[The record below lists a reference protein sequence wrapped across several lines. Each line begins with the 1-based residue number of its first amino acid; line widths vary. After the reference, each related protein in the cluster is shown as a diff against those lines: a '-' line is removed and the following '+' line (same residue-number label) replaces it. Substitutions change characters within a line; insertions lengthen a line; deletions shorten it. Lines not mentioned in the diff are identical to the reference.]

1 MNAEA
6 EPEHVN
12 TDRDEDQA
20 PDLTPPEETRP
31 TTLCQASGE
40 AVSNGPQNPLK
51 RNRFSIIKTSFRV
64 FILPPAPSNDPAS
77 TTRFGI
83 LLKPRSWVRRSQPS
97 RQDTTNAAIEGPL
110 GNGRRSNEI
119 VAAGTTAT
127 NRQGRRRHVNSSINV
142 AVRHETAFQC
152 TLPQSNEFEQLEKDF
167 FVATTMDVPE
177 ELHQRWEEE
186 VLPHLTRDRGVFG
199 MSLGL
204 KTHEI
209 NGHEE
214 LKMAGSEGSR
224 AAMKPTVIISCRS
237 EVFKRKFEVEVN
249 RWEYVKNLGV
259 NMKTILETQT
269 RWAASPEMASEGPV
283 HADPGP
289 APRLF
294 SCQIERVVGHG
305 SACGLR
311 LKFVVDFGGSQSTR
325 LSVLGGLILVGDKVY
340 GLTTGHSIVAWLAQP
355 SASSTRGS
363 NSDNLVSLDSDRLPK
378 DNISP
383 VRNRLTSQDSNLRL
397 SSGTKY
403 WRDITWREPFV
414 FAGQYFAKGEVQS
427 PVWDDEYLNSDWALV
442 AVDDHDFAENSYQGP
457 NGAQVVISEIVPLDQ
472 LGSGPVLVLSGPDRT
487 QAGFLSQNSSVL
499 HMGKSAFRVR
509 QIAMDESIGMYVPF
523 PMMFFPLIK
532 VCETGSGGSGSW
544 VVRGGRL
551 CGYIVAIQDGS
562 PWVYMLPID
571 GVFKDIA
578 SVTGSKPV
586 RLISKN
592 DIKTVKPRENPDREL
607 SSTLTTGTEAN
618 PAGREDKSLPRFS
631 RYRYSPSDE
640 GNFDTKTQL
649 R

>member
-1 MNAEA
+1 MLLLLYFLDSQYCSSSPALCKESTLSRKAGCELMNAEA

-12 TDRDEDQA
+12 TDRDKDQA
-20 PDLTPPEETRP
+20 PDPTPPEETRP
-31 TTLCQASGE
+31 TTLRQASGE

-51 RNRFSIIKTSFRV
+51 RNRFSVITTPLRV
-64 FILPPAPSNDPAS
+64 FIFPPAPSNDPAP

-83 LLKPRSWVRRSQPS
+83 PLKPWSWIHRSQPS

-110 GNGRRSNEI
+110 RNGRRSKASAQH

-127 NRQGRRRHVNSSINV
+127 NRQGRRRHVNRSINV
-142 AVRHETAFQC
+142 AVRHETASQC

-177 ELHQRWEEE
+177 ELHQRWEKE
-186 VLPHLTRDRGVFG
+186 VLPHITRDRGVFG

-209 NGHEE
+209 NGHVE

-224 AAMKPTVIISCRS
+224 AAMKPTVIITCRS

-259 NMKTILETQT
+259 NMKTILETLP

-283 HADPGP
+283 HAGPGP
-289 APRLF
+289 TPRLF

-355 SASSTRGS
+355 GTRGS

-383 VRNRLTSQDSNLRL
+383 VRTRLTSQDSDLRL
-397 SSGTKY
+397 SSGAMY

-457 NGAQVVISEIVPLDQ
+457 NGPQVIISDIVPLDQ
-472 LGSGPVLVLSGPDRT
+472 LESGPVLVLSGPNR

-499 HMGKSAFRVR
+499 HMGNSAFRVR

-523 PMMFFPLIK
+523 PMMFFH
-532 VCETGSGGSGSW
+532 
-544 VVRGGRL
+544 
-551 CGYIVAIQDGS
+551 
-562 PWVYMLPID
+562 
-571 GVFKDIA
+571 
-578 SVTGSKPV
+578 
-586 RLISKN
+586 
-592 DIKTVKPRENPDREL
+592 
-607 SSTLTTGTEAN
+607 
-618 PAGREDKSLPRFS
+618 
-631 RYRYSPSDE
+631 
-640 GNFDTKTQL
+640 
-649 R
+649 